1 LEDSTKTVRTHQGL
15 YAEQVLEA
23 ILVKLKDTLGCED
36 GEKDCPAVHMI
47 HTVLGNLK
55 SMDVIAVQEEIG
67 IADFDR
73 KCRTCPPQI

>member
-1 LEDSTKTVRTHQGL
+1 LEDSTKIVRIHQGL

-23 ILVKLKDTLGCED
+23 ILVKLKDSIGCEN
-36 GEKDCPAVHMI
+36 GGKDCPAVNMI

-55 SMDVIAVQEEIG
+55 AMDVVAVQEEIG
-67 IADFDR
+67 ISDFEQ